1 MQLSKLNNNISWAF
15 KYRFKSERNY
25 LPENGKTIL
34 VIDDEELL
42 IKICEMMLKRLGHY
56 VFKAYSGSDGIKI
69 FEANKNKIDL
79 IISDMNMPEMN
90 GQEVIDRLRKID
102 RNVKVLLSSGALSD
116 SDEKDVI
123 SEAMS
128 LENVKKFTS
137 EGNVVKTI
145 YVPNRLLNFVVK

>member
-1 MQLSKLNNNISWAF
+1 MQVSKLNNNFSGAL
-15 KYRFKSERNY
+15 KYRSKSERDY
-25 LPENGKTIL
+25 LPENSKTIL

-102 RNVKVLLSSGALSD
+102 RNVKVLLSSGALLD
-116 SDEKDVI
+116 SDEKEVI
-123 SEAMS
+123 KRGF
-128 LENVKKFTS
+128 NGFIKKPF
-137 EGNVVKTI
+137 K
-145 YVPNRLLNFVVK
+145 LNTLSKKMTEIIN

>member
-42 IKICEMMLKRLGHY
+42 IKICEMMLKRLGHK
-56 VFKAYSGSDGIKI
+56 VFKAHSGSEGLKI
-69 FEANKNKIDL
+69 FETNRNQIDL
-79 IISDMNMPEMN
+79 IISDMNMPEMD
-90 GQEVIDRLRKID
+90 GQEVIAKLRKID
-102 RNVKVLLSSGALSD
+102 RNVKVLLSSGALLD

-123 SEAMS
+123 KRGFNGLLKKPYKIRSLSEKMTEI
-128 LENVKKFTS
+128 LD
-137 EGNVVKTI
+137 
-145 YVPNRLLNFVVK
+145 